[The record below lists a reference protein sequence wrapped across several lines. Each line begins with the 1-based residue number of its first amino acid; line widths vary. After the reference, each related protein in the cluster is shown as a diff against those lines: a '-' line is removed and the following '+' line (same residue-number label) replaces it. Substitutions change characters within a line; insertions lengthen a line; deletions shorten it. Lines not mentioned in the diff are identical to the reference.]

1 MKNYYWCPRQADT
14 YEEVSEQEAAR
25 LEDQGEF
32 VTESLASAVFYL
44 CN

>member
-14 YEEVSEQEAAR
+14 YEEVSEQEALR
-25 LEDQGEF
+25 LEEQGEF
-32 VTESLASAVFYL
+32 ITTSLASAVFYL